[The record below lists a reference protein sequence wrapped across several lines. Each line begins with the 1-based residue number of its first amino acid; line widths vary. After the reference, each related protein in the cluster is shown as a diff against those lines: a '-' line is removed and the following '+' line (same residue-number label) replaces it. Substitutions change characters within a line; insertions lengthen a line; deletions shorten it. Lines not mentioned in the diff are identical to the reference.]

1 MEAGSAR
8 RRSAILMEAV
18 TVSIDSIA
26 AGGDGVG
33 RSEGLVVFVPRT
45 APGDVAL
52 VRIDS
57 VKRFA
62 RGTAESV
69 LESSPDRVAPPCPH
83 YVVDRCGGCQ
93 LQHMSY
99 NAQLE
104 AKRIIVRDSLQR
116 IAKANVEPPTIRPS
130 AKQWRYRNKL
140 TLAMRRGADGWT
152 MGLHPYDDPAA
163 VFQLADCPITDE
175 RVVATWREVMAASS
189 LLPETAELRGT
200 VRLAGDDIVV
210 LVRGGTD
217 WPRSDAFFAKLASAT
232 ALWWAP
238 DGGRATLLFERRAAP
253 AGTSF
258 GQVNEAVG
266 AALHRHVV
274 ERVAAYT
281 PSTVV
286 DAYAGTGETAAALA
300 ELGIYVTAI
309 EVDREAASL
318 CASRLPSGSR
328 SIVGRV
334 ENLITNSLPA
344 DLVILNPPRVGLH
357 ERVTRALEAKRG
369 RVRAIIY
376 VSCDPATLAR
386 DIARLP
392 SYRLQSVETFDMF
405 PQTAHV
411 ETVCELVAAA

>member
-1 MEAGSAR
+1 MTAPALTGVIQLR
-8 RRSAILMEAV
+8 V
-18 TVSIDSIA
+18 DSIA

-45 APGDVAL
+45 APGDLAL

-62 RGTAESV
+62 RGTLESV
-69 LESSPDRVAPPCPH
+69 IEPSADRVAPSCAH

-93 LQHMSY
+93 LQHVRY
-99 NAQLE
+99 DAQLE
-104 AKRIIVRDSLQR
+104 AKRIVVRDSLQR
-116 IAKANVEPPTIRPS
+116 IARTEVPLPPIRPS

-140 TLAMRRGADGWT
+140 TLAMRRRGDGWT

-175 RVVATWREVMAASS
+175 RVVASWREIMAAAAQ
-189 LLPETAELRGT
+189 LPDAAELRGT
-200 VRLAGDDIVV
+200 VRLAEDEIVV
-210 LVRGGTD
+210 LVRGGGD
-217 WPRSDAFFAKLASAT
+217 WPRAEAFFAELPTAS

-238 DGGRATLLFERRAAP
+238 EERRATLLFERRSAP

-258 GQVNEAVG
+258 GQVNEEIG

-274 ERVAAYT
+274 ERVTAHT
-281 PSTVV
+281 PRTVV

-300 ELGIYVTAI
+300 ASGMRVTAI
-309 EVDREAASL
+309 EIDREAANL
-318 CASRLPSGSR
+318 CASRLPTGSR

-334 ENLITNSLPA
+334 EDSIAKALPA
-344 DLVILNPPRVGLH
+344 DLVIVNPPRIGLH
-357 ERVTRALEAKRG
+357 ERVTRALETQHE
-369 RVRAIIY
+369 RVRAIVY

-392 SYRLQSVETFDMF
+392 SYRVHSLETFDMF

-411 ETVCELVAAA
+411 ETVCELVAAAA

>member
-1 MEAGSAR
+1 MTAPALTDVIQLR
-8 RRSAILMEAV
+8 VHA
-18 TVSIDSIA
+18 IA

-45 APGDVAL
+45 APGDLAL

-62 RGTAESV
+62 RGTLESV
-69 LESSPDRVAPPCPH
+69 IEASSDRVAPPCGH
-83 YVVDRCGGCQ
+83 YVVDKCGGCQ

-99 NAQLE
+99 DAQLE
-104 AKRIIVRDSLQR
+104 AKRVVVRDSLQR
-116 IAKANVEPPTIRPS
+116 IAKTDVALPTIRPS
-130 AKQWRYRNKL
+130 TKHWRYRNKL

-152 MGLHPYDDPAA
+152 MGLHPYDDPVA

-175 RVVATWREVMAASS
+175 RVVASWREIMAAAA
-189 LLPETAELRGT
+189 LLPESPELRGT
-200 VRLAGDDIVV
+200 VRLAGDEIVI
-210 LVRGGTD
+210 LVRGGDD
-217 WPRSDAFFAKLASAT
+217 WPRAEAFFGELSSAS

-238 DGGRATLLFERRAAP
+238 EKRRATLLFERRSAP

-274 ERVAAYT
+274 ERVAAHT
-281 PSTVV
+281 PRTVV
-286 DAYAGTGETAAALA
+286 DAYAGTGETATALA
-300 ELGIYVTAI
+300 ASGIRVTAI
-309 EVDREAASL
+309 EIDHEAANL
-318 CASRLPSGSR
+318 CASRLPAGSR

-334 ENLITNSLPA
+334 EDMIARALPA
-344 DLVILNPPRVGLH
+344 DLVILNPPRIGLH
-357 ERVTRALEAKRG
+357 ERVTRALEAQHE
-369 RVRAIIY
+369 RVRAIVY

-386 DIARLP
+386 DVARLR
-392 SYRLQSVETFDMF
+392 SYRVQSLETFDMF

-411 ETVCELVAAA
+411 ETVCELVATAA